1 VETWLYGV
9 YMMIN
14 HLMMF
19 ARVPQKKNKSYRLQ
33 GLEAQ
38 KIQEKTKHKNHYN
51 NSVLAAS

>member
-19 ARVPQKKNKSYRLQ
+19 TRVPQRKNKSYRQQ

-38 KIQEKTKHKNHYN
+38 TTKKKTKHKK
-51 NSVLAAS
+51 SATI